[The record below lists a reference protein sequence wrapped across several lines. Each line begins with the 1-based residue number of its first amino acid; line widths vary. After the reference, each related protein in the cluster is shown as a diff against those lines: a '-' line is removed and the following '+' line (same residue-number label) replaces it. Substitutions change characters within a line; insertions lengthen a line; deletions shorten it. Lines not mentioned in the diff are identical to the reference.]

1 MMAFPTSSVTL
12 RVCVVMQGLP
22 QAPVFVL
29 LIDFPSIGL
38 EINSCEIAI
47 YVPGGSFHFTPW
59 GLGYLPMSAACPGK
73 KL

>member
-12 RVCVVMQGLP
+12 RVCVVTQGLP
-22 QAPVFVL
+22 QASVFVL
-29 LIDFPSIGL
+29 LIDFPPIGL

-47 YVPGGSFHFTPW
+47 YIPGGSLHFTPW

-73 KL
+73 NL